1 MSKPV
6 SGGPKK
12 AYTAPI
18 LTVHGTVR
26 ELTQSNQAGGKMDSA
41 VMGFKLRT
49 AIWLISLASS

>member
-6 SGGPKK
+6 KGGPKK

-26 ELTQSNQAGGKMDSA
+26 ELTQANQAGGKPDA
-41 VMGFKLRT
+41 ATTGFRRRT
-49 AIWLISLASS
+49 AL

>member
-26 ELTQSNQAGGKMDSA
+26 ELTQANQAGGKS
-41 VMGFKLRT
+41 G
-49 AIWLISLASS
+49 

>member
-26 ELTQSNQAGGKMDSA
+26 ELTQSNQAGGRLDS
-41 VMGFKLRT
+41 VPVGFKHKT
-49 AIWLISLASS
+49 AIG